1 MLASVNKPKRLF
13 GAKNL
18 STSDVESHQ
27 TPAKR
32 IHPYIR
38 PYLGGAALFPLVVIV
53 SWLISI
59 FIYGIVKVVSPY
71 LLIPVVQ
78 IAALGVLAGNRRWA
92 SLLGYVSAY
101 ILNIILTI
109 FVALIFQAFFPN
121 ALGMLVLSLFIV
133 LSLFGAPGWLLMFI
147 YQLLV

>member
-1 MLASVNKPKRLF
+1 MLASVNEKREIF
-13 GAKNL
+13 GAKNV
-18 STSDVESHQ
+18 STSDNEPRHHLSKQ
-27 TPAKR
+27 
-32 IHPYIR
+32 IHPYIK
-38 PYLGGAALFPLVVIV
+38 PYLRGVALFPLVVIG

-59 FIYGIVKVVSPY
+59 FVYGITKVVSPY

-92 SLLGYVSAY
+92 SLLGYGSAY

>member
-1 MLASVNKPKRLF
+1 MFASVNKPKRLS
-13 GAKNL
+13 GARNL

-32 IHPYIR
+32 IQPYIR

-71 LLIPVVQ
+71 LHIPVMQ
-78 IAALGVLAGNRRWA
+78 IVALGVLAGNRRWA